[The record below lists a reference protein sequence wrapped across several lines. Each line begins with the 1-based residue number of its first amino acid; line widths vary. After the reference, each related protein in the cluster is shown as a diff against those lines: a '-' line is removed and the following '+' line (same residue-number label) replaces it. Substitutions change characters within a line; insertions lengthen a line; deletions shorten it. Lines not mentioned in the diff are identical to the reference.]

1 MAYKIGF
8 LSNSKEVKVNL
19 GFVLNILSLELK
31 ISEKL
36 YKHPGEGGIS
46 KIVLC
51 SLKYVSVI
59 YLHGSNKTYKT
70 IRCPNETQYVL
81 QSIKQ

>member
-46 KIVLC
+46 KTVLC
-51 SLKYVSVI
+51 SLKDISVYI
-59 YLHGSNKTYKT
+59 CMALTKHTKLSGVPMKRNMFYKA
-70 IRCPNETQYVL
+70 
-81 QSIKQ
+81 